1 MHKQLLPLLTL
12 LPLLASTQVV
22 YQKETLYSSYAM
34 DNSGA
39 QKRRQVVEDHA
50 NSLINLPIGRN
61 DEESYRLEIALWNM
75 SQFMVRTPAADEG
88 IGRLLKRF
96 DELGGATQRALLEVV
111 YGQYANEFIPEVKKV
126 ALQTSHPKTYSMA
139 AVHIYRAQPNSET
152 RDWIAAGAKKIKT
165 DEKGKLLLATLLA
178 YIQPAI
184 KSKLPELADLLA
196 HQQAHG
202 FKMIYAF
209 HRSNRNYP
217 GIAIVQNADGSFVQD
232 STGQTACYM
241 QLARSASNLPYFITN
256 GSSPQGL
263 YSIRGTAVSGNVF
276 IGPTPNLQTAMPYEV
291 PLPEFIHYFPIVQ
304 NAGPERVY
312 RSYFPESWQ
321 EWHGLLETFS
331 AGKIG
336 RSEIIVHGSTIDP
349 EWFAGRTFYPLSP
362 TLGCLNGLDLWNK
375 QTGRLE
381 RSDQLALVNAFM
393 GSPGKDGFLLV
404 INVDDANA
412 PVTVEM
418 VRDWVEKRAF

>member
-1 MHKQLLPLLTL
+1 MQKGLLLLLIGLPLLGWSQG
-12 LPLLASTQVV
+12 P
-22 YQKETLYSSYAM
+22 YPKESLYSSYAVG
-34 DNSGA
+34 NAAA

-50 NSLINLPIGRN
+50 NNLVNLPIGQD
-61 DEESYRLEIALWNM
+61 DEKSYNIEVALWNM
-75 SQFMVRTPAADEG
+75 SQFMVRTPAADKG
-88 IGRLLKRF
+88 IARLLSRF
-96 DELGGATQRALLEVV
+96 DELGGSTQRALLEVV
-111 YGQYANEFIPEVKKV
+111 YGQYPNEFVEEVREIAK
-126 ALQTSHPKTYSMA
+126 ATTHPKTYAMA
-139 AVHIYRAQPNSET
+139 AVHIFRAFPDGLSRNYIVS
-152 RDWIAAGAKKIKT
+152 GAKRIKT
-165 DEKGKLLLATLLA
+165 DEKGGLLLAALLDYIA
-178 YIQPAI
+178 YKEEVSLPAI
-184 KSKLPELADLLA
+184 SDLFA

-209 HRSNRNYP
+209 HRKNRNYP
-217 GIAIVQNADGSFVQD
+217 GIAIVQNADGSFVRD
-232 STGQTACYM
+232 STGEVACLI

-291 PLPEFIHYFPIVQ
+291 PLPEFIHYYPIVQ

-312 RSYFPESWQ
+312 RSYFPEAWQ
-321 EWHGLLETFS
+321 NWQGLLESFT

-349 EWFAGRTFYPLSP
+349 EWFAGKSFYPLSP
-362 TLGCLNGLDLWNK
+362 TLGCLNGLELWNK
-375 QTGRLE
+375 QTGRLD

-393 GSPGKDGFLLV
+393 ASSGKNGFMVV
-404 INVDDANA
+404 INVDDEAA

-418 VRDWVEKRAF
+418 VRNWVKGLQ